1 MAQDYCHVVLVYS
14 QLCLVLL
21 LTLAM
26 WALLVCHTPGP
37 VVLLSPC
44 LSRAHPVCWWLCRIF
59 SIQGF
64 AALDIA
70 TQTLVAS
77 YLGQVRHYCRTC
89 LKQMGSLLVC
99 TCVTLAGHSY

>member
-1 MAQDYCHVVLVYS
+1 M
-14 QLCLVLL
+14 LCLVLL

-26 WALLVCHTPGP
+26 WPLIVCHMPGP
-37 VVLLSPC
+37 LALSSLC
-44 LSRAHPVCWWLCRIF
+44 LSRAHFVCWWLCRIF

-77 YLGQVRHYCRTC
+77 YLGQVRHDCRTC
-89 LKQMGSLLVC
+89 LNRWAAFR
-99 TCVTLAGHSY
+99 CVPVPQ